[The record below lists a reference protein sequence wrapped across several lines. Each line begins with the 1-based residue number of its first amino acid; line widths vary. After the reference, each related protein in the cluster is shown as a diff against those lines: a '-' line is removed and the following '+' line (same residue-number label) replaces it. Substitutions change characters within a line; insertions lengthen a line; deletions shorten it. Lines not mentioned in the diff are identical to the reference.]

1 MRNILFYKYVP
12 IAEIE
17 TFRQEHYD
25 FCKSL
30 GLLGKVL
37 LAEEGINGCLSG
49 TEENTQKY
57 MDAMLADERFSD
69 LVFKQGSTKEHSFRK
84 LFVKIRKEIIT
95 SHFGVEPTEAAP
107 YIEPKDLKAKLDAGD
122 DVVMI
127 DARNTYETQEG
138 MFVGAID
145 PKLDIF
151 TEAKDIPEKFAHLK
165 GREVVTYCTGGIRC
179 EKFSGLLKEKGFNV
193 KQLHGGILNYG
204 KECGNDHWKGKC
216 FVFDR
221 RGSVNIDPKEQD
233 GELSGVVREKIA
245 KADPFGVRHYTRA
258 GKVVNYYKRA
268 GIVEV
273 VSQEPLMVGMKV
285 KIVGKRSVK
294 EGIVTELKDHGD
306 CVTMPFGRVR
316 ENDKVYI
323 KA

>member
-12 IAEIE
+12 IEDIE
-17 TFRQEHYD
+17 AFRNEHYAL
-25 FCKSL
+25 CESL
-30 GLLGKVL
+30 ELLGKVL
-37 LAEEGINGCLSG
+37 VAEEGINGCLSG

-57 MDAMLADERFSD
+57 MDIMHADKRFFG
-69 LVFKQGSTKEHSFRK
+69 LVFKMGTTHEHTFRK

-95 SHFGVEPTEAAP
+95 SKFGVEPTEAAD
-107 YIEPKDLKAKLDAGD
+107 YIEPAELKKKLDDGQ

-127 DARNTYETQEG
+127 DARNTYETKEG
-138 MFVGAID
+138 MFEGAID
-145 PKLDIF
+145 PQLDIF

-179 EKFSGLLKEKGFNV
+179 EKFSGLLKKHGFNV

-233 GELSGVVREKIA
+233 GELSKVVKEKLA
-245 KADPFGVRHYTRA
+245 KADPFGVRDYVRA
-258 GKVVNYYKRA
+258 GKVINYYKKA

-273 VSQEPLMVGMKV
+273 ISQEPLQAGMKV
-285 KIVGKRSVK
+285 KIVGSNGCK
-294 EGIVTELKDHGD
+294 EGMITELQDHGD